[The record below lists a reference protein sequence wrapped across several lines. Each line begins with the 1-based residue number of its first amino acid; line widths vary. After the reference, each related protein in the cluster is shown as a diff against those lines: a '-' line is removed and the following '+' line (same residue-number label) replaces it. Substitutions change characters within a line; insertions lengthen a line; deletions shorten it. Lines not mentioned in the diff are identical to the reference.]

1 MDVPYQFA
9 LASDHW
15 VQALPTQTR
24 EAFVAAIRARPY
36 PAGAEI
42 FAQGDAAVAYY
53 GILSGE
59 ARFTKITA
67 DGRQST
73 LAQLGPGEW
82 FGELSFLDEAPRMH
96 DAHAAGGC
104 VLAVVAA
111 GDMRRLLARHGSLKD
126 GLIKQLARHTR
137 QLYAAVDDL
146 LLMTPDRLLAKR
158 ITERMAGGTTEI
170 LMKQDDLAGLIGV
183 SRQSMN
189 RTLRL
194 WEDAGLIRRAYGK
207 IIILDRQA
215 IAARAA

>member
-1 MDVPYQFA
+1 MDVPHQLA
-9 LASDHW
+9 LAADPW
-15 VQALPTQTR
+15 VRALPPSTR
-24 EAFVAAIRARPY
+24 EAFIAAIRARAY
-36 PAGAEI
+36 EDGAEI
-42 FAQGDAAVAYY
+42 FAQGDRAVAYY

-82 FGELSFLDEAPRMH
+82 FGELSFLDDAPRMH
-96 DAHAAGGC
+96 DAHSAGGC

-111 GDMRRLLARHGSLKD
+111 RDMRRLLASHESLKE

-194 WEDAGLIRRAYGK
+194 WEGAGLIRRAYGK
-207 IIILDRQA
+207 IIVLDPDA